1 MAHIINY
8 AMLCYS
14 MFTLRMPSA
23 FLYTMQLQ
31 TTGQH
36 ETDQMPQAL
45 EQKALQQAL
54 ELGSHGLAK
63 VSHISPMKH
72 NPFWIT
78 NCRTV

>member
-45 EQKALQQAL
+45 EQKALQ
-54 ELGSHGLAK
+54 
-63 VSHISPMKH
+63 
-72 NPFWIT
+72 
-78 NCRTV
+78 